1 VTNQESRTAHNSEQE
16 PTDDGASSATGT
28 AAADVERLQSELAD
42 ARDRILRVQAELEN
56 FRRRSRRELEDER
69 KYANV
74 PLLRD
79 LLPVVDNIDRAIEA
93 AGKTQ
98 DSNSLLE
105 GIKMVKQ
112 QLETVLQRYHCKP
125 VKAHGE
131 HFDPHFHEAISMQ
144 PSPEHDESTVL
155 HVAQSGYQVHDRVI
169 RPAQVIVS
177 TAAPKE

>member
-1 VTNQESRTAHNSEQE
+1 VTNKEPRTAHNSEQE
-16 PTDDGASSATGT
+16 PTEDGASSATGT
-28 AAADVERLQSELAD
+28 AADVERLQSELAD

-112 QLETVLQRYHCKP
+112 QLESVLERYDCKP
-125 VKAHGE
+125 VKALGE

-144 PSPEHDESTVL
+144 PSQEHDVNTVV

-169 RPAQVIVS
+169 RPAHVIVS
-177 TAAPKE
+177 TAVPKE